1 MTAAFFAPI
10 FSVEFLVELDVSST
24 TVCLVYLC
32 GFCCVVFCLLCC
44 IVMCCVAILRVLCLL
59 YCIALHRVVIHCVVL

>member
-1 MTAAFFAPI
+1 MQYFLPQF

-24 TVCLVYLC
+24 VFCLVYLC

-44 IVMCCVAILRVLCLL
+44 IVLRSYVLCLL
-59 YCIALHRVVIHCVVL
+59 YCIALHQVVIHCVVL